1 MIIHQE
7 TDAMTTQRILGHP
20 KSQQPEEEAKRYT
33 RQSIL
38 RSEQM
43 YGEGFQSPGGLELLK
58 AFCQKLHLW
67 KGMSVLEIGS
77 GLGGNAFYFAQEYEA
92 TVLGLDISQEMV
104 DITTERK
111 KIKKLLRVSF
121 QRGDICTTPL
131 PQKAFDLAW
140 TRDCLLYIERK
151 DLVWKN
157 IYESL
162 NQRGQ
167 LFVTDFCQGT
177 GSLSQAFKSY
187 VNQCAYYLQGIE
199 DYAESIKAAGF
210 QQVRGEDITNSFVDS
225 LQQDQKRLNDNRHT
239 FLQDYNQIDFDY
251 LMKRWDKKI
260 QLCDR
265 GELKWG
271 LFLAQ
276 K

>member
-20 KSQQPEEEAKRYT
+20 KSQQPEEEANRYT

-121 QRGDICTTPL
+121 HTTRRCSSRWPIL
-131 PQKAFDLAW
+131 TTTA
-140 TRDCLLYIERK
+140 
-151 DLVWKN
+151 
-157 IYESL
+157 
-162 NQRGQ
+162 
-167 LFVTDFCQGT
+167 
-177 GSLSQAFKSY
+177 GSTS
-187 VNQCAYYLQGIE
+187 
-199 DYAESIKAAGF
+199 
-210 QQVRGEDITNSFVDS
+210 
-225 LQQDQKRLNDNRHT
+225 
-239 FLQDYNQIDFDY
+239 
-251 LMKRWDKKI
+251 W
-260 QLCDR
+260 
-265 GELKWG
+265 
-271 LFLAQ
+271 
-276 K
+276 